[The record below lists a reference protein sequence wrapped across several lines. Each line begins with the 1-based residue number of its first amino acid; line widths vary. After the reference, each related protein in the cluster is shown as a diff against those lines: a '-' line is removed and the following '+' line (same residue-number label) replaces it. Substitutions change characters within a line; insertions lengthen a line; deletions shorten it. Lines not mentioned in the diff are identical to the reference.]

1 MSVII
6 GIDLGTSTTEAAI
19 FRNDGVEM
27 IPNMD
32 GDCITPS
39 AVGIDEAGNWVFGPR
54 ARAQL
59 LTRPEHT
66 AIEVKRKTGSGDSV
80 QLGKVSYPPVE
91 LQARLLSYVRGYVS
105 EYLGEDVTRAVVSV
119 PAYFNQTQRME
130 TVEAGQMAGFEV
142 ERILNEPTAAAM
154 SYGLDHLEEESHVLV
169 YDMGGGTFDVT
180 LLEMFDGVLEVKASS
195 GDNQLGG
202 KDFDEKLMRELL
214 RRFSQ
219 KHNVDLTGNRGAMVR
234 LKEEAEKCKMAL
246 STEKSFRVLLPALCA
261 VGGKPVEMDE
271 VVTRDQF
278 EKLTAGLLRRT
289 HQPIDTVMADA
300 GLKADHLDR
309 IILVGGST
317 RMPMVAKDIKQ
328 YLGKEPFAAVHPDYA
343 VASGAAILAG
353 IMSGEIDPAKSLVM
367 TDVNPYT
374 LGIRIAHDWID
385 TDVMS
390 PVIPRNS
397 TIPVSRTERYCT
409 MCDGQRDADIDVYQ
423 GESMIASHN
432 HFLGSFVVHG
442 IPPKPAGK
450 ESLDVE
456 FSYDLNG
463 LLKVT
468 ATLVSNGKQAA
479 IEIDMKKDRDRQEK
493 TVDPEEWKNNPNAPE
508 YRALIRTAERLLK
521 NGKDPAMKEE
531 LQRVLDRL
539 KRAIVLD
546 QPEEA
551 EIAEEVLNG
560 LVTKLR
566 GGE

>member
-6 GIDLGTSTTEAAI
+6 GIDLGTSTTEAAV
-19 FRNDGVEM
+19 FRNDEVEM
-27 IPNMD
+27 ILNMD
-32 GDCITPS
+32 GDSITPS
-39 AVGIDEAGNWVFGPR
+39 AVGIDEGGNWVFGAR

-66 AIEVKRKTGSGDSV
+66 AIEVKRKTGSGESI
-80 QLGKVSYPPVE
+80 QLGKISYQPVE
-91 LQARLLSYVRGYVS
+91 LQARLLSHVRGYVS

-119 PAYFNQTQRME
+119 PAYFNQIQRME
-130 TVEAGQMAGFEV
+130 TVEAGRMAGFEV

-169 YDMGGGTFDVT
+169 YDLGGGTFDVT

-195 GDNQLGG
+195 GNNQLGG
-202 KDFDEKLMRELL
+202 KDFDEKLIQELL

-219 KHNVDLTGNRGAMVR
+219 KHKVDLNNNRGAMVR

-246 STEKSFRVLLPALCA
+246 SAEKSYRVLLPALCTA
-261 VGGKPVEMDE
+261 GGKPVEMDE

-278 EKLTAGLLRRT
+278 EKLTAGLLRKT
-289 HQPIDTVMADA
+289 HAPIDTVLSDA
-300 GLKADHLDR
+300 GLKAEDLDQ

-317 RMPMVAKDIKQ
+317 RMPMVAKDVKQ
-328 YLGKEPFAAVHPDYA
+328 YLGKDPSAAVHPDYA

-374 LGIRIAHDWID
+374 LGIRTADSVFD

-397 TIPVSRTERYCT
+397 TIPVSRTERYST
-409 MCDGQRDADIDVYQ
+409 MVDGQREAQIDVYQ
-423 GESMIASHN
+423 GESMVASHN
-432 HFLGSFVVHG
+432 HFLGSFTVQG

-450 ESLDVE
+450 EKLDVE

-479 IEIDMKKDRDRQEK
+479 IEIDMKESREEK
-493 TVDPEEWKNNPNAPE
+493 AVDPEEWKNAASAPK
-508 YRALIRTAERLLK
+508 YRALIRTAERLMK
-521 NGKDPAMKEE
+521 NAKAPETKEA
-531 LQRVLDRL
+531 LRDALNRL
-539 KRAIVLD
+539 KLAIVMEK
-546 QPEEA
+546 PGEAEEA
-551 EIAEEVLNG
+551 EEDLNG
-560 LVTKLR
+560 LVTELR
-566 GGE
+566 SGE